1 MSSITPKA
9 KLLVSSIC
17 LALGGA
23 MLAAP
28 AAAGELTGHLDLAS
42 KYYLRGITTT
52 YGPTLPGAGNAGADA
67 PENDSVALQGG
78 LDYSFDSGFYLG
90 WWFSTLGYNYNFPAT
105 AAPYD
110 KGVSVEHDLYGG
122 YRGKIGDFGYQLG
135 LTKYTYVP
143 SVDASA
149 FETNIGI
156 TYGSF
161 GLYSQTLLDDVT
173 YGNAGDTYWTATYS
187 TALPSDFT
195 FNAILGYYTYEKTGK
210 FINDFGGFT
219 QKSGAFRNLT
229 LGISYP
235 FTKKFT
241 GSLNYIIGGENR
253 WGVDQDN
260 KFYGTVS
267 YAF

>member
-23 MLAAP
+23 MLATP
-28 AAAGELTGHLDLAS
+28 AAAGGLTGHLDLAS

-52 YGPTLPGAGNAGADA
+52 YGPTLPGGGNVVGDA
-67 PENDSVALQGG
+67 PENENVALQGG
-78 LDYSFDSGFYLG
+78 LDYAFDSGFYLG
-90 WWFSTLGYNYNFPAT
+90 WWFSTLSYSYKDFTNNGS
-105 AAPYD
+105 
-110 KGVSVEHDLYGG
+110 SVEHDLYGG
-122 YRGKIGDFGYQLG
+122 YKGKIGDFGYQLG
-135 LTKYTYVP
+135 LTHYTYVP
-143 SVDASA
+143 SVDADA
-149 FETNIGI
+149 FETNLGI
-156 TYGSF
+156 SYGSF
-161 GLYSQTLLDDVT
+161 GLNAQTLLDDVT

-210 FINDFGGFT
+210 FINDGAFKQISGG
-219 QKSGAFRNLT
+219 FRNLT
-229 LGISYP
+229 LGVSYP
-235 FTKKFT
+235 FTKQIT
-241 GSLNYIIGGENR
+241 GSLNYIVGGENR